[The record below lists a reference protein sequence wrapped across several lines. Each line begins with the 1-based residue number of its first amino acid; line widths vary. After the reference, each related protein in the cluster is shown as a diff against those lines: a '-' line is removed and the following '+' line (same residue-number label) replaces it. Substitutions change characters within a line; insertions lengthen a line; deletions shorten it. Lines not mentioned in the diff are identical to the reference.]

1 MRVCVYV
8 IIMSERIRSAVG
20 NQQQTNKMPDL
31 GPRKTLFVL
40 VIVVGCF
47 AVLWPKVF
55 YPMLVGSAQH
65 HMKPSDI
72 DRMTGGGWNQTI
84 FICFCLFLLFIFVY
98 DQAVAMLY
106 PTPM

>member
-1 MRVCVYV
+1 
-8 IIMSERIRSAVG
+8 MSERIRTATTG
-20 NQQQTNKMPDL
+20 YHHNQQTNKMPDL
-31 GPRKTLFVL
+31 GPRKTLLVL

-72 DRMTGGGWNQTI
+72 DRMTGEFPTVATTI
-84 FICFCLFLLFIFVY
+84 NYLCLFMDIR
-98 DQAVAMLY
+98 MLRCY
-106 PTPM
+106 IRCRC